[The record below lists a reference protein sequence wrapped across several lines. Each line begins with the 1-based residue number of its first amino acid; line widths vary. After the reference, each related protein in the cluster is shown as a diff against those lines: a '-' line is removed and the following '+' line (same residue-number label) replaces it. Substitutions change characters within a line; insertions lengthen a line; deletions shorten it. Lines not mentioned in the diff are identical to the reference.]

1 MSQIHFGYVLFDE
14 GTDNESVRVLV
25 SASSAGLEAQAHL
38 LGLRLRM
45 EDYVTEYSDLEDY
58 DVENIYMVEHK
69 KCSDSKCIV
78 AGAEY
83 PCVEEAEFI
92 TVSATVTTDFCLN
105 RNPDAI
111 VKFAC
116 SCVSCVGPSQYVE
129 DRTVHES
136 GDYDYEGADTEDE
149 VVE

>member
-25 SASSAGLEAQAHL
+25 SASLAGLEAQAYL

-78 AGAEY
+78 AGADH
-83 PCVEEAEFI
+83 PCVEDNEVPWRIER
-92 TVSATVTTDFCLN
+92 CLN

-116 SCVSCVGPSQYVE
+116 SCVSCVGAII
-129 DRTVHES
+129 DL
-136 GDYDYEGADTEDE
+136 DE